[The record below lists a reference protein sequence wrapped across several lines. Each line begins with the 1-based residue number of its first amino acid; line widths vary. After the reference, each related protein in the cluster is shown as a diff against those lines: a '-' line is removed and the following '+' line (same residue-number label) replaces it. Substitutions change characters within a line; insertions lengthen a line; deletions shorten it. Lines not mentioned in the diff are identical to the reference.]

1 MNVMDV
7 RESVVLT
14 ALAGLAFAVFA
25 CAAFAVVRRLR
36 AVFAARC
43 RFVGIGLTVSGH
55 RYWFV
60 GRSGN
65 VYSRQAMMTVCPVI
79 ITGGSKWRTP
89 DRKS

>member
-25 CAAFAVVRRLR
+25 T
-36 AVFAARC
+36 RC
-43 RFVGIGLTVSGH
+43 RFVGFWILLVGIGLTVSGH

-65 VYSRQAMMTVCPVI
+65 VYSRQTMMTVCPVI

>member
-1 MNVMDV
+1 MDV

-14 ALAGLAFAVFA
+14 ALAGLAFAIFA

-43 RFVGIGLTVSGH
+43 RFVGFWILLVGIGLTVSGH

-65 VYSRQAMMTVCPVI
+65 VYNRQTI
-79 ITGGSKWRTP
+79 QGSCFGEI
-89 DRKS
+89 S